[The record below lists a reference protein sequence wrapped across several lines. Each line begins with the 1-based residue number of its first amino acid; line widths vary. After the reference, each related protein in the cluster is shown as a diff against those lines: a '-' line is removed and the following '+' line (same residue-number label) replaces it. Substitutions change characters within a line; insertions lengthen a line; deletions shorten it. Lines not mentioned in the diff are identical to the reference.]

1 MPSLHAGF
9 ALALGVA
16 VLVSARSLPVRIAGA
31 LWGPLVI
38 LAVVA
43 TGNHF
48 LIDIAAGLLLTGVGL
63 GVALLL
69 RRRGER
75 DERDSVRGSASRH
88 RDDRRTPAA
97 EAPR

>member
-16 VLVSARSLPVRIAGA
+16 VFLSARSIPLRIAGA

-38 LAVVA
+38 LATVA

-48 LIDIAAGLLLTGVGL
+48 LIDVAAGLVLTGVGF

-69 RRRGER
+69 RRRAG
-75 DERDSVRGSASRH
+75 
-88 RDDRRTPAA
+88 AA
-97 EAPR
+97 